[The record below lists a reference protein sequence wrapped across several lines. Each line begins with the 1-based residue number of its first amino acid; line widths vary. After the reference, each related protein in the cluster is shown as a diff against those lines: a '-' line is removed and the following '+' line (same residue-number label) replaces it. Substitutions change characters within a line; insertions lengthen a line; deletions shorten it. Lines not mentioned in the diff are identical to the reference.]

1 MLTDILRKYQRYD
14 PETGRFDVDRSI
26 GEYGRVLGVSQP
38 QMSLIYSGARN
49 PGMSVMRRLARTFPA
64 AAPEIVA
71 AMSAPVAVPA

>member
-1 MLTDILRKYQRYD
+1 MLTDILRKYQSYD

-26 GEYGRVLGVSQP
+26 REYGRVLGVSQP

>member
-1 MLTDILRKYQRYD
+1 MLTAILRKYQRYD
-14 PETGRFDVDRSI
+14 PATGRFTVERSI
-26 GEYGRVLGVSQP
+26 REYGRLLDVGHSQL
-38 QMSLIYSGARN
+38 SLIYSGARN